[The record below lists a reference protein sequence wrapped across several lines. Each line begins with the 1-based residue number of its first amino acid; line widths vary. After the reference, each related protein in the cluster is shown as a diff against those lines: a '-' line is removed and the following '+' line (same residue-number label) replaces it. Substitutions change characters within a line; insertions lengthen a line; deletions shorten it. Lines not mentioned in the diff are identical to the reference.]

1 MFRHKK
7 RLKEL
12 EDARLELEKEK
23 QELLFI
29 KEQLDN
35 TMSKMDISNVYVWYD
50 NDVYS
55 IVRLEVENIQGRA
68 CRGHGKRVNGYRS
81 TLIDIFT
88 NDVLYQKCSVDKIGS
103 RELILNESL
112 TDNHY
117 AYLSPIYTV
126 DRNIL
131 AYTDKMVP
139 MYVLQQL
146 YYKLNNVDVN
156 AKILKK

>member
-1 MFRHKK
+1 MGVYMFKNKK

-12 EDARLELEKEK
+12 EDTRLELEKEK

-35 TMSKMDISNVYVWYD
+35 TMPKIDISNVYVWYD
-50 NDVYS
+50 NDIYS
-55 IVRLEVENIQGRA
+55 
-68 CRGHGKRVNGYRS
+68 
-81 TLIDIFT
+81 
-88 NDVLYQKCSVDKIGS
+88 
-103 RELILNESL
+103 
-112 TDNHY
+112 Y
-117 AYLSPIYTV
+117 AYLSPIYAV